1 MFQVAYSIF
10 QGMCSFFRVC
20 ILWFRV
26 CILCF
31 RVCILYLKV
40 YSMFQGVH
48 SVFQDVF
55 QGIYLFC
62 ISGCAFCVSG
72 CTLFL
77 RVCILVFQGVYSIFQ
92 GLCWCVAHVTMSGYT
107 VNLLPQEAVNQA
119 VAWLYEAHLSHP
131 HSADVHLALGA
142 ACHGLLRAGHPS
154 VGDLAAKLGQSWL
167 ATLQDQVWSV
177 KIYSLTSC
185 KYVVMSC

>member
-1 MFQVAYSIF
+1 MVQGVHSVFQGVYSIS
-10 QGMCSFFRVC
+10 QGVFYVSRCALC
-20 ILWFRV
+20 ISGCVSRHISILYFRV

-31 RVCILYLKV
+31 RVYTVFEGV
-40 YSMFQGVH
+40 YS
-48 SVFQDVF
+48 
-55 QGIYLFC
+55 
-62 ISGCAFCVSG
+62 
-72 CTLFL
+72 
-77 RVCILVFQGVYSIFQ
+77 VFQGVYSIFQ
-92 GLCWCVAHVTMSGYT
+92 GLCWCVAHVTVSGYT

-119 VAWLYEAHLSHP
+119 VARLYEAHLSHP